1 MIWESAPW
9 KDGLLKDANL
19 LERWAS
25 KTSKPAQRH
34 LIFEKKVFLAA
45 YAVRK
50 LFEADKVCTVL
61 HERPVP
67 CFSYPRTD
75 SDLTHLNWDRL
86 EEHFNWDAG
95 ASACLSATAL
105 VNQIIHSLVFML
117 RVDEGDHV
125 DGFLVTSRQGKL
137 RLLFSVGLQDFLEL
151 MREVGHDFPCLI
163 VGARDADGQ
172 WRSISTC
179 STHPREDHSAAG
191 RGCNLTLP

>member
-9 KDGLLKDANL
+9 KDGLLKDASL

-25 KTSKPAQRH
+25 KTSKPTQRH

-50 LFEADKVCTVL
+50 LFEADKVCAVL

-75 SDLTHLNWDRL
+75 SDLTELNWDRL

-95 ASACLSATAL
+95 APTHLSATAL
-105 VNQIIHSLVFML
+105 MNQIIHSFIFML
-117 RVDEGDHV
+117 RVDESDHV
-125 DGFLVTSRQGKL
+125 DGFLVVSRQGKR

-151 MREVGHDFPCLI
+151 MREVGHDFPSQMER
-163 VGARDADGQ
+163 ARDVEVQ

-179 STHPREDHSAAG
+179 SSQTGEDHSAGSEA
-191 RGCNLTLP
+191 TT